1 MSVLI
6 TSTVDPSK
14 RYTRHDHVGRLARSS
29 VPAHH
34 TGEPYGK
41 KSSMGSKNRQRRFR
55 GNLKSSVTRSIAPK
69 RVALEN
75 RRYLPKRLLLPQSS
89 RRGRRRRRKA
99 TSTQRVPRPTQSNLG
114 ATDRIKAD
122 FRHLREHLWRFSL
135 PIELFLPS
143 ALPVC
148 RHRAPCQPSNVIV
161 TSVSLH
167 GSTVLVIKTDMTY
180 TVTHQTTHVLPP
192 AGPQNALDE
201 SHKKPSAQQ
210 AGRSNTLLARCRRAH
225 VARGRRWRS

>member
-1 MSVLI
+1 M
-6 TSTVDPSK
+6 P
-14 RYTRHDHVGRLARSS
+14 
-29 VPAHH
+29 
-34 TGEPYGK
+34 
-41 KSSMGSKNRQRRFR
+41 
-55 GNLKSSVTRSIAPK
+55 
-69 RVALEN
+69 
-75 RRYLPKRLLLPQSS
+75 
-89 RRGRRRRRKA
+89 RRRRRKA
-99 TSTQRVPRPTQSNLG
+99 ASTQRVPRPTQSNLG
-114 ATDRIKAD
+114 GTDRIKAD

-161 TSVSLH
+161 TSVSLD

-225 VARGRRWRS
+225 VARGRRWRSQKHRWWPSAGVSGGGRSLTCRSRSLTQKWSLALWMTPTKKARF